1 MLGAAGEVP
10 PAQSVE
16 GARGLSLYTSY
27 KYQDP
32 NAKGRN
38 KNRTD
43 WDVPHDFAFPT
54 ADLYVA
60 WTAWLLG
67 YPLNQSKKATGEM
80 YSPPVKPL
88 HLLRHSN
95 AQLPSALKKKFD
107 NYWRPILELMH
118 EEVDADI
125 RKTSVDKIDDA
136 FIKATYTHALK
147 SVCMKDP
154 DVAHALKE
162 GRQAVSTCSKVL
174 RACATN
180 KQKASQIGV
189 GPE

>member
-1 MLGAAGEVP
+1 MIIIII
-10 PAQSVE
+10 
-16 GARGLSLYTSY
+16 
-27 KYQDP
+27 
-32 NAKGRN
+32 
-38 KNRTD
+38 
-43 WDVPHDFAFPT
+43 
-54 ADLYVA
+54 
-60 WTAWLLG
+60 
-67 YPLNQSKKATGEM
+67 AT
-80 YSPPVKPL
+80 
-88 HLLRHSN
+88 N
-95 AQLPSALKKKFD
+95 QLPSALKKKFD

-180 KQKASQIGV
+180 KRKASQIGV

>member
-1 MLGAAGEVP
+1 VP
-10 PAQSVE
+10 
-16 GARGLSLYTSY
+16 Y
-27 KYQDP
+27 
-32 NAKGRN
+32 
-38 KNRTD
+38 
-43 WDVPHDFAFPT
+43 DFAFPT

-67 YPLNQSKKATGEM
+67 YPLNQSKKATGGM
-80 YSPPVKPL
+80 YSAPVKPL

-95 AQLPSALKKKFD
+95 ANLPSALKKKFD

-125 RKTSVDKIDDA
+125 RKTPVDKIDDE
-136 FIKATYTHALK
+136 FIKATYNHALK
-147 SVCMKDP
+147 SVCLKDP
-154 DVAHALKE
+154 DVAYALKE

-180 KQKASQIGV
+180 KRKASQMGA
-189 GPE
+189 GE